1 MDKKEK
7 ELINTE
13 LDRLSN
19 CINDLSRTYN
29 LKIELEETEV
39 QYCDNKHIDRTYKLF
54 GVIPEERI

>member
-13 LDRLSN
+13 LDRLSI

-39 QYCDNKHIDRTYKLF
+39 QDCDNKYIRRIYKLF